1 MTTYYINI
9 HENNEIET
17 VTFDKANHENLW
29 DVVLEVMESYGFTT
43 FPHNESQKENFL
55 NDCVSFWEDTLNGG
69 NLWTLEYEWTSDN
82 IMELYTMNK

>member
-29 DVVLEVMESYGFTT
+29 DVVLEVMESYGFTI